1 VREAGTVVVRDICR
15 PKGPKNHEVLRRERS
30 PSKAIVMRSLEE
42 VLFIDEAPRP
52 TNQLTNEVLN
62 SGPTT
67 RNRVCERDVPQASP
81 IILRHVSHFPPL
93 IGAIE
98 LHRIRSYL
106 PRSRVCV
113 CVSLA
118 LPPLFFFFF
127 FTLSAAAPAAI
138 SAHIVFCR
146 NSAPTEVF
154 FFFLRNNYIFALR
167 SSSST
172 AMAAALAS
180 TSSVA
185 SAATCFV
192 QKSFPSSCSQRSVAR
207 PVVGKHSSLI
217 FLLHCQVPVLPHL
230 PDLPPATGSSTSSGR
245 P

>member
-1 VREAGTVVVRDICR
+1 MGSWHGSTVVRDICR

-30 PSKAIVMRSLEE
+30 PSKAIVTRSLEE
-42 VLFIDEAPRP
+42 VLFIDEAPRR
-52 TNQLTNEVLN
+52 TNQPTNEVLN

-67 RNRVCERDVPQASP
+67 RNRVCERDVPQDSP
-81 IILRHVSHFPPL
+81 IISRHVSHFPPL

-113 CVSLA
+113 CVCVCVSLSLSRA
-118 LPPLFFFFF
+118 SPLLLLH
-127 FTLSAAAPAAI
+127 TLRSSA
-138 SAHIVFCR
+138 SSNLRTHRLLSQFCTHG
-146 NSAPTEVF
+146 SV

-207 PVVGKHSSLI
+207 PVVGKQSSLI
-217 FLLHCQVPVLPHL
+217 FFAALP
-230 PDLPPATGSSTSSGR
+230 GSSTSSS

>member
-1 VREAGTVVVRDICR
+1 VWEAGTVVVRDICR
-15 PKGPKNHEVLRRERS
+15 PKGPKNPEVLRRERS

-42 VLFIDEAPRP
+42 VLLIDEAPRP
-52 TNQLTNEVLN
+52 TNQPTNEV
-62 SGPTT
+62 
-67 RNRVCERDVPQASP
+67 
-81 IILRHVSHFPPL
+81 
-93 IGAIE
+93 
-98 LHRIRSYL
+98 HRL
-106 PRSRVCV
+106 
-113 CVSLA
+113 
-118 LPPLFFFFF
+118 
-127 FTLSAAAPAAI
+127 LSQ
-138 SAHIVFCR
+138 FCTHG
-146 NSAPTEVF
+146 SVF
-154 FFFLRNNYIFALR
+154 FSLRNNYIFALR

>member
-1 VREAGTVVVRDICR
+1 
-15 PKGPKNHEVLRRERS
+15 
-30 PSKAIVMRSLEE
+30 
-42 VLFIDEAPRP
+42 
-52 TNQLTNEVLN
+52 
-62 SGPTT
+62 
-67 RNRVCERDVPQASP
+67 
-81 IILRHVSHFPPL
+81 
-93 IGAIE
+93 
-98 LHRIRSYL
+98 
-106 PRSRVCV
+106 V

-118 LPPLFFFFF
+118 LPPFFSFFFI
-127 FTLSAAAPAAI
+127 TLFPAAPAAI

-146 NSAPTEVF
+146 NSVHGSVF
-154 FFFLRNNYIFALR
+154 FSLRGNYIFALR

-217 FLLHCQVPVLPHL
+217 FLLHCQVPVFPHL

-245 P
+245 PWSLLLLQVPVTPQFPDLFCCRLFQFLRSLGPWFFSALEFWFSCCSS

>member
-1 VREAGTVVVRDICR
+1 MC
-15 PKGPKNHEVLRRERS
+15 
-30 PSKAIVMRSLEE
+30 
-42 VLFIDEAPRP
+42 
-52 TNQLTNEVLN
+52 
-62 SGPTT
+62 
-67 RNRVCERDVPQASP
+67 
-81 IILRHVSHFPPL
+81 
-93 IGAIE
+93 
-98 LHRIRSYL
+98 
-106 PRSRVCV
+106 VCV
-113 CVSLA
+113 CVC
-118 LPPLFFFFF
+118 LPCPSPLLLLLLLRH
-127 FTLSAAAPAAI
+127 TLRSSPVAI

-154 FFFLRNNYIFALR
+154 FFSLRNNYIFALR

-192 QKSFPSSCSQRSVAR
+192 QKSFPSSCSQRSIAR
-207 PVVGKHSSLI
+207 PVVGKQSSLI

-245 P
+245 PWSLLLLQVPVTPQFPDLFCCRLFQFLRSLILFCIRVLILLLFLLTFPKGSESCFI